1 MKSLSFFVSILAVF
15 LLAAC
20 TEGSPVDSGN
30 SGSAAVKILQTGQT
44 VSYVTGDDGDL
55 RPGEPWA
62 VPRFT
67 VNSTDGTIT
76 DNSTGLIWETA
87 PTLTVRTWS
96 EALTYCAG
104 SLVGGYDDWRLPNIR
119 ELESLSS
126 ASSDYATQSAWLTAA
141 GFLNI
146 QAAEYWSSTTYPGD
160 SGIAYAFEWG
170 YSTSLKGSYPETK
183 TISRYVIAVRG
194 TSSVLPRTGQT
205 TSAVSGDDGDL
216 QAGLSWPDPRFTDN
230 GDNTI
235 TDSLTGLVWEKSP
248 STTGYMTYSQSA
260 AYVASLWTGGK
271 NDWRIPTIRELQSL
285 TCLDELNWVTWLNTL
300 GFSALDYIGA
310 YYWSSTANPR
320 TTGNCFC
327 ISPTSGGW
335 SMADVDRTSSGQ
347 YLFVWAVR
355 GGTTE

>member
-1 MKSLSFFVSILAVF
+1 MKPLSFFVSILAVF
-15 LLAAC
+15 LLAGC

-44 VSYVTGDDGDL
+44 ISYVTGDDGDL

-119 ELESLSS
+119 ELESLAS
-126 ASSDYATQSAWLTAA
+126 ASSDYASQAAWLTAA
-141 GFLNI
+141 GFQNI
-146 QAAEYWSSTTYPGD
+146 QASEYWSSTTDPGD
-160 SGIAYAFEWG
+160 SSLAYGFEWG
-170 YSTSLKGSYPETK
+170 LSSTLDGSYLESK
-183 TISRYVIAVRG
+183 TAERYVIAVRG
-194 TSSVLPRTGQT
+194 ISSSLPRTGQT
-205 TSAVSGDDGDL
+205 VSSATGDDGDL
-216 QAGLSWPDPRFTDN
+216 QAGLAWPDPRFADN

-235 TDSLTGLVWEKSP
+235 TDTLTGLVWEKSP
-248 STTGYMTYSQSA
+248 STTGSMTYSQSA
-260 AYVASLWTGGK
+260 AYVATLWTGGK

-285 TCLDELNWVTWLNTL
+285 TCLDEDNWATWLNAR
-300 GFSALDYIGA
+300 GFSASDGA
-310 YYWSSTANPR
+310 NVYYWSSTANPR
-320 TTGNCFC
+320 ATGSCFC
-327 ISPTSGGW
+327 ISTTNGGW
-335 SMADVDRTSSGQ
+335 SMADVERTTSSS
-347 YLFVWAVR
+347 YLYVWAVR
-355 GGTTE
+355 G